1 MNSLKL
7 LIVEDD
13 LLLGYSLREALEGK
27 GYQARLATTGAA
39 ALEAASEEGFDLL
52 LQDIRLP
59 DADGLQILR
68 EIFAIQPH
76 CRALVMTGHASVEL
90 AVEAMKGGAFDFIAK
105 PFPMEALFLKI
116 ERILDVSRLERE
128 VSTLREAQDPLR
140 KLVCQSPAMTA
151 LIDTVK
157 AVAAVNSTVMVQGE
171 SGTGKEL
178 LADAI
183 HALSPRRKGPMVKV
197 NCAAIPE
204 SLFESELFG
213 VERGAYTGADRSRA
227 GYIEAATGGTL
238 FLDEIGEMPLQA
250 QGKLL
255 RVIEERTVAR
265 IGSTAQRSVD
275 IRLISA
281 TNRDLKAM
289 VEQKTFREDLYYR
302 LSVVPLTVPPLRERR
317 EDIPLLIAFFR
328 EQFREGGIGGPLR
341 LTPEALE
348 ALAAYDYPG
357 NIRELRNVLEKLALL
372 HGGEPIRPRHLP
384 PEMLTPLHLGK
395 QFEVISVGKPL
406 KEAVAEFER
415 KYIEKVLKSVGGQK
429 ALSASILGV
438 SRKVLW
444 EKLTRGRS
452 Q

>member
-13 LLLGYSLREALEGK
+13 PLLGDSLREALEGK

-116 ERILDVSRLERE
+116 ERIIDVSRLERE
-128 VSTLREAQDPLR
+128 VSTLREARDPLR
-140 KLVCQSPAMTA
+140 KLVGQSPAMTA

-255 RVIEERTVAR
+255 RVIEERTVTR

-328 EQFREGGIGGPLR
+328 EQLREGGIGGPLR

-384 PEMLTPLHLGK
+384 PGMLTPLQLGK

-406 KEAVAEFER
+406 KEAVAEFEQ

-429 ALSASILGV
+429 ALSARILGV

-444 EKLTRGRS
+444 EKLTRGRP

>member
-1 MNSLKL
+1 MNGLKL

-13 LLLGYSLREALEGK
+13 PLLGDSLREALEGK
-27 GYQARLATTGAA
+27 GYQVRLATTGTA

-59 DADGLQILR
+59 DSDGLQILR
-68 EIFAIQPH
+68 EIFVIQPH

-116 ERILDVSRLERE
+116 ERIIDVSRLEQE
-128 VSTLREAQDPLR
+128 ISTLREVQGPLR
-140 KLVCQSPAMTA
+140 KLVGQSPAVTA

-157 AVAAVNSTVMVQGE
+157 AVAAVNSTVLLQGE

-178 LADAI
+178 LADAL

-204 SLFESELFG
+204 DLFESELFG

-255 RVIEERTVAR
+255 RVIEERTVTR
-265 IGSTAQRSVD
+265 VGGTAQRIVD
-275 IRLISA
+275 IRLVAA
-281 TNRDLKAM
+281 TNRDLKEM
-289 VEQKTFREDLYYR
+289 TEEKTFREDLFYR
-302 LSVVPLTVPPLRERR
+302 LNVVPVRVPPLRERR

-328 EQFREGGIGGPLR
+328 DQLKKDGIGGPLR
-341 LTPEALE
+341 LTP
-348 ALAAYDYPG
+348 
-357 NIRELRNVLEKLALL
+357 
-372 HGGEPIRPRHLP
+372 RPWKPLP
-384 PEMLTPLHLGK
+384 PMTIRA
-395 QFEVISVGKPL
+395 IS
-406 KEAVAEFER
+406 ESSETS
-415 KYIEKVLKSVGGQK
+415 LKSLPCSTATSRYAPGISPRK
-429 ALSASILGV
+429 CLPRSTLASNLKLSL
-438 SRKVLW
+438 
-444 EKLTRGRS
+444 
-452 Q
+452 